1 MTTLLCPNCGL
12 PALESLSACPTC
24 GGALHVPSPALALGS
39 TLRGGQ
45 YRVQGVLGQGGFGIT
60 YRAFDTGLSSEVA
73 LKELF
78 PAGLVSRGLSQTVQV
93 HSGPMSAD
101 YAKLKAS
108 AFAEARTLYG
118 LRDPAVV
125 QVLSVWEENNT
136 VYIAMELL
144 EGETLEGRLGRG
156 TLSESEATACLRSLL
171 GALEKLHG
179 AGVLHRDL
187 KPENIVLSPKY
198 GPVLIDFGTAH
209 AFTLGKTMQFTSR
222 ILTPAYAPLEQ
233 YASSARIGPPSDLY
247 ALAVTFYQMLSGT
260 LPPAANDRALGA
272 GVTPLSHLRPDLST
286 GFVVPLEAAMAL
298 RTDERPQTAGAWK
311 AALGTPT
318 QIPVPVGQ
326 THTVHVPPA
335 PSVPLPSSALTVRA
349 AFTDPALPRR
359 SSGLLGGLALG
370 LLISA
375 GVGAGAF
382 FWLGGQNSGERSST
396 NPVSQT
402 PPVAQA
408 SLPTA
413 PPTLSS
419 TTPSETGP
427 TPAPVRR
434 ADPPSAAP
442 RYIPPAPPPM
452 VNPVRVA
459 RELFP
464 AAFMDGITPEVG
476 LPAPAFVK
484 IALEPLPLR
493 VGIPVRMSVRAV
505 NAGESAPAGSL
516 SVSFPRAGTLNLS
529 SVRILDQTALWK
541 VERLMP
547 GRKVLVLGY
556 RKAQT
561 SRDLLLEGYVDA
573 AHGGWSGGEE
583 KGLALEFTPVRPG
596 KLLLYV
602 RATVSLQ
609 NGTDPSYHRSA
620 PLESGYWDQ
629 QGFPALP
636 LELEVEP

>member
-1 MTTLLCPNCGL
+1 MSTLLCPNCGL
-12 PALESLSACPTC
+12 PALESLTTCPTC
-24 GGALHVPSPALALGS
+24 GGALHIPNPALAVGS

-45 YRVQGVLGQGGFGIT
+45 YRIQGVLGQGGFGIT
-60 YRAFDTGLSSEVA
+60 YRAFDVGLSSEVA

-78 PAGLVSRGLSQTVQV
+78 PVGLVSRGSNQTVQV
-93 HSGPMSAD
+93 HSGPMGAD

-144 EGETLEGRLGRG
+144 EGETLEARLGRG
-156 TLSESEATACLRSLL
+156 TLSEPEATACLRSLL

-209 AFTLGKTMQFTSR
+209 AFTLGKTIQFTSR
-222 ILTPAYAPLEQ
+222 VLTPAYAPLEQ
-233 YASSARIGPPSDLY
+233 YASSARVGPPSDLY
-247 ALAVTFYQMLSGT
+247 ALAVTFYQMLSST

-272 GVTPLSHLRPDLST
+272 LVPPLSSLRPDLSST
-286 GFVVPLEAAMAL
+286 FMAPLEAAMSL

-311 AALGTPT
+311 ATLGSPT
-318 QIPVPVGQ
+318 QSPVPVGQ
-326 THTVHVPPA
+326 TRTVHVPPA
-335 PSVPLPSSALTVRA
+335 SAPSVPTPSSAATVRTSFA
-349 AFTDPALPRR
+349 DPAPRGR
-359 SSGLLGGLALG
+359 SSGMWGGLALG
-370 LLISA
+370 LLLSA

-382 FWLGGQNSGERSST
+382 FWLGGQKSGDGSRGSAVSPPPAQV
-396 NPVSQT
+396 PVT
-402 PPVAQA
+402 PPVPVQTV
-408 SLPTA
+408 ST
-413 PPTLSS
+413 PPPARALAA
-419 TTPSETGP
+419 TPPATP
-427 TPAPVRR
+427 PQPAPT
-434 ADPPSAAP
+434 
-442 RYIPPAPPPM
+442 YTPPAPPA
-452 VNPVRVA
+452 VVSPVEAA
-459 RELFP
+459 RQDFP
-464 AAFMDGITPEVG
+464 SAFVEGASTEAG
-476 LPAPAFVK
+476 LPTPAFVK

-493 VGIPVRMSVRAV
+493 VGISARMSVRAV
-505 NAGESAPAGSL
+505 NLGESAQAGSL
-516 SVSFPRAGTLNLS
+516 SVSFPRAGTLDLG
-529 SVRILDQTALWK
+529 SVRAIDQTALWK
-541 VERLMP
+541 VERLLP
-547 GRKVLVLGY
+547 GRKVMVLGY

-573 AHGGWSGGEE
+573 AHGGWAGGDE

-620 PLESGYWDQ
+620 PLESGYQDQ

>member
-1 MTTLLCPNCGL
+1 MSTLLCPNCGL

-24 GGALHVPSPALALGS
+24 GGALHMPSPALALGS

-45 YRVQGVLGQGGFGIT
+45 YRIQGVLGQGGFGIT

-78 PAGLVSRGLSQTVQV
+78 PAGLVSRGLGQTVQV
-93 HSGPMSAD
+93 HSGPMGAD

-156 TLSESEATACLRSLL
+156 TLPESEARACLRSLL

-209 AFTLGKTMQFTSR
+209 AFTLGKTIQFTSR
-222 ILTPAYAPLEQ
+222 VLTPAYAPLEQ
-233 YASSARIGPPSDLY
+233 YASSARVGPPSDLY

-272 GVTPLSHLRPDLST
+272 GVVSLSSLRPDLSA
-286 GFVVPLEAAMAL
+286 GFVAPLEAAMAL

-318 QIPVPVGQ
+318 HIPVPVGQ

-335 PSVPLPSSALTVRA
+335 SALSVPLPSSALTVRA
-349 AFTDPALPRR
+349 AFADPLPPRR

-375 GVGAGAF
+375 GVGAGVF
-382 FWLGGQNSGERSST
+382 FWLGGQKSGEGSST

-402 PPVAQA
+402 SPVAQA
-408 SLPTA
+408 NVPATPIA
-413 PPTLSS
+413 PSS
-419 TTPSETGP
+419 APSTPS
-427 TPAPVRR
+427 PVRR
-434 ADPPSAAP
+434 VDPPSAAP
-442 RYIPPAPPPM
+442 RYTPPAPPPV
-452 VNPVRVA
+452 VNPVQVVRD
-459 RELFP
+459 LYP
-464 AAFMDGITPEVG
+464 AAFVDGLTPEVG

-493 VGIPVRMSVRAV
+493 VGIPARMSVRAINV
-505 NAGESAPAGSL
+505 GESAPAGSL
-516 SVSFPRAGTLNLS
+516 SVSFPRAGTLDLG

-547 GRKVLVLGY
+547 GSKVLVLGY

-561 SRDLLLEGYVDA
+561 SRDLLLEGYVDV

-596 KLLLYV
+596 KLMLYV

-620 PLESGYWDQ
+620 PLESDYQDQ

>member
-24 GGALHVPSPALALGS
+24 GGALHIPNPALVVGS

-45 YRVQGVLGQGGFGIT
+45 YRIQGVLGQGGFGIT
-60 YRAFDTGLSSEVA
+60 YRAFDVGLSSEVA

-78 PAGLVSRGLSQTVQV
+78 PAGLVSRGSNQTVQV
-93 HSGPMSAD
+93 HSGPLGAD

-156 TLSESEATACLRSLL
+156 TLSEPEATACLRSLL

-187 KPENIVLSPKY
+187 KPENIMLSPKY

-209 AFTLGKTMQFTSR
+209 AFTLGKTVQFTSR
-222 ILTPAYAPLEQ
+222 VLTPAYAPLEQ
-233 YASSARIGPPSDLY
+233 YASSARVGPPSDLY

-286 GFVVPLEAAMAL
+286 GFVAPLEAAMSL
-298 RTDERPQTAGAWK
+298 RTDERPQTAGVWK

-318 QIPVPVGQ
+318 QIPAPVGQ
-326 THTVHVPPA
+326 TRTVHVPPTSA
-335 PSVPLPSSALTVRA
+335 PSVPVPLSASTVRA
-349 AFTDPALPRR
+349 GFADPVPPKR

-382 FWLGGQNSGERSST
+382 FWLGGQKSGERSST

-402 PPVAQA
+402 SPVAQA
-408 SLPTA
+408 KIPATLIA
-413 PPTLSS
+413 PSS
-419 TTPSETGP
+419 TVP

-434 ADPPSAAP
+434 VNPPSAAP
-442 RYIPPAPPPM
+442 RYTPPAPL
-452 VNPVRVA
+452 PVVSPVQVA
-459 RELFP
+459 RDLYP
-464 AAFMDGITPEVG
+464 AAFVDGLTPEPG

-484 IALEPLPLR
+484 VALEPLPLR

-516 SVSFPRAGTLNLS
+516 SVSFPRAGTLDLG
-529 SVRILDQTALWK
+529 SVRLIDQTALWK

-547 GRKVLVLGY
+547 GSKVLVLGY

-609 NGTDPSYHRSA
+609 NGTDPSYYRSA
-620 PLESGYWDQ
+620 PLESNYQDQ
-629 QGFPALP
+629 QSFPALP